1 MGNLRLV
8 LKNMRRRKLRSA
20 LTILGVVVGML
31 TLTVF
36 GAFSQRMNILVNGTV
51 DSASSWVTVYPQGGN
66 SQQAASGRTNGQ
78 YIDAAQVK
86 KITAVKGVK
95 RVTQIVEVSYKKSS
109 GGDPLSSSQTVE
121 GIDLKYGYPAL
132 ADAQKWSLSS
142 GRELKASDAYNKV
155 VVIGSSVASNLGK
168 TTGDHLTIRGVKY
181 KVVGVLNQTM
191 STPDTR
197 LYTALGNARSVLA
210 SDNPLLKTSQLSS
223 SVLAVPKS
231 GTGVN
236 ALATR
241 IDNAVSGLQ
250 VYSPS
255 AMKQEASSQTSTLN
269 LIVYGIAIISLVVGT
284 LSVVNTMYMS
294 VSERTREIGIKKA
307 VGARVGD
314 IMREHLLE
322 ASVVGLAGAAAGLL
336 GGWAVT
342 AIVNAATTSSGR
354 VLFAMT
360 PQLAVAVLVIGLVI
374 GTLAGIFPALK
385 AARLDPVIAL
395 RAE

>member
-1 MGNLRLV
+1 M
-8 LKNMRRRKLRSA
+8 
-20 LTILGVVVGML
+20 
-31 TLTVF
+31 
-36 GAFSQRMNILVNGTV
+36 
-51 DSASSWVTVYPQGGN
+51 
-66 SQQAASGRTNGQ
+66 
-78 YIDAAQVK
+78 
-86 KITAVKGVK
+86 
-95 RVTQIVEVSYKKSS
+95 
-109 GGDPLSSSQTVE
+109 
-121 GIDLKYGYPAL
+121 
-132 ADAQKWSLSS
+132 
-142 GRELKASDAYNKV
+142 

-168 TTGDHLTIRGVKY
+168 TTGDRLTIRGAKY

-197 LYTALGNARSVLA
+197 LYTAIGNARSVLA

-241 IDNAVSGLQ
+241 IDSAVAGLK

-314 IMREHLLE
+314 ILREHLLE
-322 ASVVGLAGAAAGLL
+322 ASMVGLVGAAAGLL
-336 GGWAVT
+336 GGWAIT
-342 AIVNAATTSSGR
+342 EIVNAATTASGR

-395 RAE
+395 RAD